1 MLKQPIDRAKANEQF
16 QADLAAM
23 NVGKDPTAKVV
34 QLRMLPKNF
43 KLDVTGFAFNQWS
56 AKLEEDQSLD
66 DAMEPPFWAGQVDQV
81 MGAATKGLGDIITVR
96 KLSESLYAKL
106 LIVEIGKG
114 FIRTIKV
121 EEARAAVPDLPEG
134 VGLTTRWNVGKSCHE
149 VIRKTDKQMM
159 ATGFQTK
166 ANAIA
171 WITDHIKALAA

>member
-1 MLKQPIDRAKANEQF
+1 MPKVIIDPVKQAEQF
-16 QADLAAM
+16 KKDLDAM
-23 NVGKDPTAKVV
+23 NVGKDPAAKVV

-56 AKLEEDQSLD
+56 GKLEEDQSLD
-66 DAMEPPFWAGQVDQV
+66 DAMEPPFWAGQADQV
-81 MGAATKGLGDIITVR
+81 MGAATKGIGDIIVVR

-121 EEARAAVPDLPEG
+121 EEARLAVPDVPEG
-134 VGLTTRWNVGKSCHE
+134 VGLTTRWNVGKTCHE
-149 VIRKTDKQMM
+149 VIRKHDKQMM

-171 WITDHIKALAA
+171 WITDHMKALAA